1 MYYLLA
7 CYPFIYNVYLKCTTL
22 NLYNDLVFSCF
33 VYSPIRKDERS
44 DRKRDKSH
52 KWDMK
57 PSGSTKR
64 GDESPSKAG
73 ESSHRQ
79 EELDGNS
86 GKHQKKRPKVER
98 IVAVKEVTKPKE
110 SDQLKSQ
117 EKDKQVN
124 NSTSHEE
131 DEDTSSQVTVAEVE
145 AAQLKIIEER
155 QKRKERM
162 AAWRAARQKE
172 EEEVEKKL
180 EEEKAKK
187 KEWTL
192 EDDDDDDEEDEDG
205 GDKMEEEGEK
215 KGEENT
221 DEVDPLDAFMND
233 LNTEDPDETRIP
245 LNPSNGAVVPP
256 TQSNDKET
264 NKKSNSKVVT
274 VTKVKGESDKKK
286 KKGELLNND
295 QDAVE
300 YSDEETDNS
309 ALVNALSSIMK
320 KTKKKE
326 LPVVNH
332 REVEY
337 VPFRKDFYRE
347 VPELAKMTPEEVSA
361 YRIELENVKVKG
373 KDCPKPVKTWAQCG
387 MSNKVL
393 DVMKKNGYEKPTPIQ
408 AQAIPAIMS
417 GRDLI
422 GIAKTGSG
430 KTLSFLLPMFRHILD
445 QPPLDFEDGPI
456 ALIFSPTRE
465 LAIQTYNECKKF
477 CKPLK
482 LKPVCVYGGAG
493 VSEQIADLKRG
504 AEIVV
509 CTPGRMIDVLA
520 ANGGR
525 VTNLRRVTYLVL
537 DEADRMFDMGFEPQ
551 VMRIISNSRPDRQTV
566 MFSATFP
573 RQMEALARKILNQP
587 VEVQVGGRSVV
598 CKDVEQEVVVLEE
611 YQKFSKLLELLGL
624 YQENGSVL
632 VFVERQESADFLVKD
647 LLRSSYPALA
657 LHGGMDQSDRDTTLM
672 DFKNGTIPLLAA
684 TSVAARGL
692 DVKNLVLVVNFDC
705 PNHYEDY
712 VHRCGRTGRAGN
724 KGNAFTF
731 ITPDQAKYSGE
742 ILKALELS
750 GATVPEAL
758 SEMWKS
764 YIEQMKTEGK
774 YKPRR
779 RAAGFSGKGYKFS
792 EEEAAKDLVKKFKQ
806 KDSLGMGDDDDQDE
820 YAILTM
826 EKKLEEVFSGKPR
839 KVDPTAPQVP
849 VPKLQGNA
857 KVSKNLAKAAAIAGE
872 ILSSKNLGANGGSI
886 SSTQAA
892 ATNVMKGEE
901 VSVTGAALASQ
912 IAASLNARVGAG
924 KAKASKAFL
933 PAGTVL
939 PKSSQDDDSDE
950 DTIQKTDP
958 SLLIRWEES
967 IDINDFP
974 QQIRFRITTRDR
986 LDEIGEYSEA
996 YISVRG
1002 LYVPP
1007 SKQPKELDAS
1017 RLHLLIEAKNERAVS
1032 LAKQE
1037 IKNLVVEE
1045 AEKLAS
1051 FSHKHKGRYT
1061 V

>member
-1 MYYLLA
+1 M
-7 CYPFIYNVYLKCTTL
+7 
-22 NLYNDLVFSCF
+22 
-33 VYSPIRKDERS
+33 YSPIRKEEHHDKR
-44 DRKRDKSH
+44 RDKTH
-52 KWDMK
+52 KWDQK
-57 PSGSTKR
+57 PKDDSLKHST
-64 GDESPSKAG
+64 ETNTEKAAEKTDSVHVHEREKNKG
-73 ESSHRQ
+73 EV
-79 EELDGNS
+79 
-86 GKHQKKRPKVER
+86 GKHLKKGPKVER
-98 IVAVKEVTKPKE
+98 IVAVKEVPKPK
-110 SDQLKSQ
+110 KSTPLELQ
-117 EKDKQVN
+117 EKEDKQQTTGKE
-124 NSTSHEE
+124 STSHIVPPPPPVKEEEE
-131 DEDTSSQVTVAEVE
+131 DDTKTQVTIAEVE
-145 AAQLKIIEER
+145 AAQMKIIEER

-180 EEEKAKK
+180 EEERAKK

-192 EDDDDDDEEDEDG
+192 EDDDDEEDDEE
-205 GDKMEEEGEK
+205 GDKMEEEEEGGEK
-215 KGEENT
+215 KDNT
-221 DEVDPLDAFMND
+221 DEIDPLDAFMMGLD
-233 LNTEDPDETRIP
+233 KEDPNETRIP
-245 LNPSNGAVVPP
+245 LNPSNGATP
-256 TQSNDKET
+256 TTANNNGA

-274 VTKVKGESDKKK
+274 VKKVKGESNKRK

-300 YSDEETDNS
+300 YSDEENDNS
-309 ALVNALSSIMK
+309 DLANALSSIMK
-320 KTKKKE
+320 KTKRKE
-326 LPVVNH
+326 LPVVDH
-332 REVEY
+332 RVVEY
-337 VPFRKDFYRE
+337 MPYRKDFYRE
-347 VPELAKMTPEEVSA
+347 VPELTKMTPEEVSA
-361 YRIELENVKVKG
+361 YRIELENIKVKG

-456 ALIFSPTRE
+456 ALVFSPTRE

-587 VEVQVGGRSVV
+587 IEVQVGGRSVV

-611 YQKFSKLLELLGL
+611 FQKFSKLLELLGL

-647 LLRSSYPALA
+647 LLRSSYPSLA

-672 DFKNGTIPLLAA
+672 DFKNGTIPLLVA

-692 DVKNLVLVVNFDC
+692 DVKNLILVVNYDC

-731 ITPDQAKYSGE
+731 ITPDQARYSGE

-750 GATVPEAL
+750 EATVPESL

-779 RAAGFSGKGYKFS
+779 RAAGFSGKGYKFT
-792 EEEAAKDLVKKFKQ
+792 EEEAAKILEKKYKQ
-806 KDSLGMGDDDDQDE
+806 KDSLGMADDDDQDE

-839 KVDPTAPQVP
+839 KVDPSAPQVP
-849 VPKLQGNA
+849 VPKQQGNA
-857 KVSKNLAKAAAIAGE
+857 KLSKNLAKATAIAGE
-872 ILSSKNLGANGGSI
+872 ILSSKNLGSNGGSI

-901 VSVTGAALASQ
+901 VNVSGAALASQ

-939 PKSSQDDDSDE
+939 PKSSQDDDDSDE
-950 DTIQKTDP
+950 EPVQKTDP
-958 SLLIRWEES
+958 SLLIRWEED

-1007 SKQPKELDAS
+1007 SKQPKELDAN
-1017 RLHLLIEAKNERAVS
+1017 RLHLLIEAKNERSVS

-1051 FSHKHKGRYT
+1051 FSRKHKGRYT